1 MEILVN
7 KFFCRLPQDIR
18 DQIETKV
25 VYHILKQEIP
35 LTTATIVEWLS
46 NKEVTN
52 ILPEIKALDVTD
64 LHDLRIRRYLLSHF
78 RKFDEKSG
86 LPYMLDFMKSGR
98 HLSSLFLVG
107 KNGYGKTSLFNGL
120 EYMLTDGYISTQH
133 QRKIDRTENFLPYGR
148 KSMNDIQIV
157 LEFNSKTDNK
167 YQIITSPLHSEYR
180 LRTLFFS
187 ESDLQ
192 TLQGTHDLTPFF
204 IENLGLDV
212 INKAIIQIREILD
225 ALVPSN
231 DADSSVPSLFQAM
244 SSLQNDIL
252 LYATKNDKDRTNL
265 RHQLDSILISDLKKL
280 QYKQEIGDINME
292 NVKRWINRLTAVL
305 GVTTS
310 LKNFSFYMEIQP
322 ILKQYNLVLELLEIS
337 PVDAYELYS
346 ALSPVT
352 KTIKEVYDYATLLSN
367 FANDKGNGT
376 TKAENIKAAVK
387 YIEDL
392 IKQEEDNAQK
402 RIEYK
407 NRKSMSVDQMHI
419 ENLRKLYAELEKEY
433 NMQFDKLFEVCQKT
447 IVPLLNTFTELGKD
461 SSVSGT
467 DEEIVINMSNRK
479 ISAKILNKSIFGEG
493 DTTPEQF
500 YNSFRYKLYCLSVKV
515 ALAFMNMDLN
525 NFNAPLIFDDV
536 FTASDFDNSVNIDK
550 FLTHAFT
557 AFEGLKLGKKK
568 DLQIILFTHDEVVLN
583 SIASILED
591 MGGNEISYI
600 CGILS
605 DTALL
610 GDEDKCRT
618 FIENVKDAYRLY
630 EEI

>member
-550 FLTHAFT
+550 FLTHVFT
-557 AFEGLKLGKKK
+557 AFEGLKLGKQK

>member
-148 KSMNDIQIV
+148 KSMDDIQIV

-550 FLTHAFT
+550 FLTHVFT

>member
-148 KSMNDIQIV
+148 KSMDDIQIV

-305 GVTTS
+305 GVTPS

-550 FLTHAFT
+550 FLTHVFT

>member
-550 FLTHAFT
+550 FLTHVFT